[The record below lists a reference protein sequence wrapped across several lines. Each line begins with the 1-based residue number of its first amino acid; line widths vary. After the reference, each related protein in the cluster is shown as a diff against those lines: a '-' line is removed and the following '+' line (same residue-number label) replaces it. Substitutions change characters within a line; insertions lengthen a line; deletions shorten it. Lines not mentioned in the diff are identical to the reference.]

1 MTMEQGIV
9 FDIQR
14 FSLHD
19 GPGIRTTVFLKGCP
33 LRCAWCHNPESW
45 RKEPELW
52 YRNGVEQLCGKA
64 VTVEEVMA
72 EVMADEA
79 YYRNSGGGLTVSG
92 GEPMVQFPFLKA
104 LLTIAKARG
113 IHTCLE
119 TSGHCST
126 EKLIEIAPMVDL
138 FLFDIKLTD
147 PEEHRKYTGADN
159 RWILENLDRLYRL
172 GAKLLLRC
180 PIIPGI
186 NDTDDHIGGIARLTK
201 NYPGILGVEI
211 MPYHDMGKGKWKELG
226 RPYSLEDAKTLEEEE
241 KSRLLQRFQ
250 SAIRCHVTI

>member
-1 MTMEQGIV
+1 MSMEQGIV

-52 YRNGVEQLCGKA
+52 YRNGVEHLCGKA

-92 GEPMVQFPFLKA
+92 GEPMVQFLFLKA
-104 LLTIAKARG
+104 LLTIAKAWG

-159 RWILENLDRLYRL
+159 RRILENLDRLYRL

-186 NDTDDHIGGIARLTK
+186 NDTDDHIGGIARLTEK
-201 NYPGILGVEI
+201 YPQILGVEI

-226 RPYSLEDAKTLEEEE
+226 RSYSLEALKTLEEEE
-241 KSRLLQRFQ
+241 KNRFLQRFQ
-250 SAIRCHVTI
+250 SVIRCDVTI